1 LKDNKKSRKRL
12 IGALL
17 TLALIVV
24 IALAAVY
31 IHLSNVLSTTLL
43 ESLGTTDIDSVTYA
57 YITPG
62 SVDLNVTWK
71 VTNPTDLPLTVERIV
86 VYFFVD
92 DRDIGGVEVPL
103 NQELP
108 PDGIHHF
115 SMIQSVRDAQVLES
129 LNSPTY
135 ILKVRQGIIGGSAR
149 YLFVQTRISKKL
161 AFSRTIEGIPQAKS

>member
-1 LKDNKKSRKRL
+1 MKDSKKSRRRL
-12 IGALL
+12 IGVFL

-24 IALAAVY
+24 IVLAAVY
-31 IHLSNVLSTTLL
+31 IHLSNVLGMTLL
-43 ESLGTTDIDSVTYA
+43 ESLGTADIDSVTYG

-71 VTNPTDLPLTVERIV
+71 LTNPTDLSITVERIV
-86 VYFFVD
+86 VYFSVD
-92 DRDIGGVEVPL
+92 ERDIGGVEVPL

-115 SMIQSVRDAQVLES
+115 SMIQSVRDATVLES

-135 ILKVRQGIIGGSAR
+135 ILRVKQGSIGGSAR
-149 YLFVQTRISKKL
+149 YLFVQTRISKRL
-161 AFSRTIEGIPQAKS
+161 GFSRTIEGIPQAKS